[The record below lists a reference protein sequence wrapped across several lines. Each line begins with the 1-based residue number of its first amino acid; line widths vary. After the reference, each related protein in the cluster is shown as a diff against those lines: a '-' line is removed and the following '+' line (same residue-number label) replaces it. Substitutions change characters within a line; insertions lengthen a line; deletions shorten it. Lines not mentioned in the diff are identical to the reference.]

1 MPDDKSPTPP
11 TPEPPSSP
19 TPPTT
24 TPGSDEYRYPNDA
37 HLPDWARGKTATEI
51 LALTQQLVEE
61 RVRGTPQPPAPA
73 QPQSPQAGDDDY
85 VTGKDLRALRANA
98 TAEFQPMLSR
108 ALEQNAMTA
117 YSIAKRDHG
126 DLFKK
131 YEPEIVSVL
140 GRVPREQ
147 WTLDV
152 IENAVKFVRGNHVDE
167 LAEEKARRLVAQMEP
182 TIRSTGSGG
191 STSVSRPPDQSLES
205 DKLPAAWR
213 EHAKQAGIG
222 ERELQE
228 LCWAN
233 DMTPDQFFA
242 QFEKGLVTD
251 AIHDVRV
258 R

>member
-1 MPDDKSPTPP
+1 MPDEKSPTPP

-24 TPGSDEYRYPNDA
+24 TPGDAEYRYPNDPN
-37 HLPDWARGKTATEI
+37 LPDWARGKSATEI
-51 LALTQQLVEE
+51 LSLTQQLVEE
-61 RVRGTPQPPAPA
+61 RVRGTPAPAPA
-73 QPQSPQAGDDDY
+73 APQAPQAGDDEY
-85 VTGKDLRALRANA
+85 VTGKDLRALRQSAA
-98 TAEFQPMLSR
+98 AEFTPLLSR
-108 ALEQNAMTA
+108 QAEQNAMMA

-126 DLFKK
+126 DMFKK

-152 IENAVKFVRGNHVDE
+152 IENAVKFVQGNHWRELVADE
-167 LAEEKARRLVAQMEP
+167 ARKLAAQMEP

-191 STSVSRPPDQSLES
+191 SVPVSRSPDHSLES
-205 DKLPAAWR
+205 EKLPAKWR
-213 EHAKQAGIG
+213 EHAKQVGIT

-228 LCWAN
+228 LCIVQG
-233 DMTPDQFFA
+233 MEPEEFFK
-242 QFEKGLVTD
+242 QFEAGLVTD